1 MGAGGAGGSAGM
13 PPPAVGTLV
22 GSVRMVVEPDFLGSD
37 IPDAAVEI
45 RAPGSSGTDVVGV
58 PRADGSFSLDDVL
71 VDDAVWV
78 AVGAFDDPPS
88 DPFMDTLQVANLSN
102 AQPLSLVVVRRTVME
117 EIAQVSFLT
126 NPLEL
131 DPGRGHAIV
140 SFVDEL
146 GVPISGLR
154 LVFPAPE
161 DVGVAY
167 DAGDIYADAQL
178 ETSTRGTVV
187 LLNLPAA
194 RYPGVVTNVV
204 AELASLPMQ
213 QFRANLRVAAGS
225 VTVLT
230 VELDLSP

>member
-1 MGAGGAGGSAGM
+1 
-13 PPPAVGTLV
+13 
-22 GSVRMVVEPDFLGSD
+22 MVVEPDLLGFDS
-37 IPDAAVEI
+37 PDAAVEI
-45 RAPGSSGTDVVGV
+45 RAPGSAGAEVVAIPG
-58 PRADGSFSLDDVL
+58 ADGSFRLDNVL
-71 VDDAVWV
+71 ADDAVWV

-88 DPFMDTLQVANLSN
+88 DPFMDTLQLATTAAADPV
-102 AQPLSLVVVRRTVME
+102 SLVVVRRTVME
-117 EIAQVSFLT
+117 EIARVSFLL

-131 DPGRGHAIV
+131 DPRRGHAIV
-140 SFVDEL
+140 TFVDEL
-146 GVPISGLR
+146 RVPISGLR

-167 DAGDIYADAQL
+167 DAGDIYSDAQL

-194 RYPGVVTNVV
+194 GYPGVVTNVV
-204 AELASLPMQ
+204 AELPLLLPDQ